1 MPFYTGR
8 TASLKLSGSSVSK
21 VRDWTL
27 DTSVNLLE
35 TTALGDTATTYTA
48 GIFSATGSASMSYYN
63 GDTTDTTNLLEKI
76 AKTGAITDSDK
87 VSLTFEV
94 GTNQYFTA
102 NAFINSASISSS
114 TDEVT
119 TVSFNFT
126 VDGPLTSVVMT
137 GTT

>member
-8 TASLKLSGSSVSK
+8 TASLKLNDQAIAK

-35 TTALGDTATTYTA
+35 TTALGDTATTYTT
-48 GIFSATGSASMSYYN
+48 GMFSATGSASLSYYN
-63 GDTTDTTNLLEKI
+63 GATTDATDMLEKI
-76 AKTGAITDSDK
+76 AKIGPITDSDK
-87 VSLTFEV
+87 VALTFQV
-94 GTNQYFTA
+94 GTGQSFTA

-126 VDGPLTSVVMT
+126 IDGPLTAVTMS